1 MCPLPSAAMACDNYT
16 NVCGVDDHCYGPMKC
31 CHDGCRKKC
40 VRVDMENIYSQGIVA
55 LKQ

>member
-16 NVCGVDDHCYGPMKC
+16 NACGVDDHCYGPMKC